1 MLKRMSL
8 VLLTATLGCWNP
20 FAPDQERPPG
30 GGEELSLD
38 TPDNTLKALDYAMN
52 HKDIEWYDRVLDED
66 YWFREPNE
74 YDDELDKGWGKE
86 EDVRVVKKIF
96 EYFDVFEY
104 RLPGNPWYLEFGS
117 NTDSLQN
124 LLTPD
129 KIDELLAMLGLK
141 AGDDTRK
148 QEIIETSEQAGEED
162 DHPGEV
168 WVVFS
173 RPVDMYMYNYAKDE
187 GYKVNQQFDIKLRR
201 GEDGLWRIVRW
212 VDYPWNP

>member
-30 GGEELSLD
+30 GGEELSLEA
-38 TPDNTLKALDYAMN
+38 PESTLEALDYAMN

-86 EDVRVVKKIF
+86 EDVEMVGKVFK
-96 EYFDVFEY
+96 YFDVFEY
-104 RLPGNPWYLEFGS
+104 KLLGGRKYREFGS
-117 NTDSLQN
+117 GTDLSKMEEGDVA
-124 LLTPD
+124 LTPED
-129 KIDELLAMLGLK
+129 P
-141 AGDDTRK
+141 
-148 QEIIETSEQAGEED
+148 D

-173 RPVDMYMYNYAKDE
+173 RPVDMYMYNYADDK
-187 GYKVNQQFDIKLRR
+187 GYKVNQLFEIKLRK
-201 GEDGLWRIVRW
+201 GKDGLWRIVRW
-212 VDYPWNP
+212 TDYPWNP